1 MTNSTPEQLIE
12 GMNLSSILVSILAT
26 LKEIN
31 VPVITFLDSNK
42 ENREMKVTY
51 DSDTESFTFR
61 LKDKDLEEKDLINDF
76 E

>member
-1 MTNSTPEQLIE
+1 MTSNNPEQIIE
-12 GMNLSSILVSILAT
+12 TMNLSNILVAILAT

-42 ENREMKVTY
+42 EDREMKVTY

-61 LKDKDLEEKDLINDF
+61 LKDKDLEEKELVNDF

>member
-1 MTNSTPEQLIE
+1 MTSNSPEQIIE
-12 GMNLSSILVSILAT
+12 TMNLSNILVAILAT
-26 LKEIN
+26 LKEVN

-42 ENREMKVTY
+42 EDREMKVTY

-61 LKDKDLEEKDLINDF
+61 LKDKDLEEKELVNDF

>member
-61 LKDKDLEEKDLINDF
+61 LKDNDPEEKELVNDF

>member
-1 MTNSTPEQLIE
+1 MTSNNPEQLIE
-12 GMNLSSILVSILAT
+12 GMNLSNILVSILAT

-61 LKDKDLEEKDLINDF
+61 LKDKDLEEKDLVNDF

>member
-1 MTNSTPEQLIE
+1 MTSNNPEQLIE
-12 GMNLSSILVSILAT
+12 GMNLSNILVSILAT

-61 LKDKDLEEKDLINDF
+61 LSDKDLQDKDLINDF

>member
-1 MTNSTPEQLIE
+1 MTSNNPEQLIE
-12 GMNLSSILVSILAT
+12 GMNLSNILVSILAT

-61 LKDKDLEEKDLINDF
+61 LKSEDLEEKDLVNDF

>member
-42 ENREMKVTY
+42 ENRDMKVTY

-61 LKDKDLEEKDLINDF
+61 LKDNEPEEKDLINDF

>member
-1 MTNSTPEQLIE
+1 MTKNTPEEIME
-12 GMNLSSILVSILAT
+12 SMSLSNILVAILNT

-31 VPVITFLDSNK
+31 VPKITFLDSDNEDK
-42 ENREMKVTY
+42 DMQVTY

>member
-1 MTNSTPEQLIE
+1 MTSNNPEQLIE
-12 GMNLSSILVSILAT
+12 GMNLSNILVSILAT

-61 LKDKDLEEKDLINDF
+61 LSDKDLQGKDLINDF

>member
-61 LKDKDLEEKDLINDF
+61 LKDNEPEEKDLINDF

>member
-1 MTNSTPEQLIE
+1 MTSNNPEQLIE
-12 GMNLSSILVSILAT
+12 GMNLSNILVSILAT

-51 DSDTESFTFR
+51 DSDKESFTFR
-61 LKDKDLEEKDLINDF
+61 LKDKDLEEKDLVNDF

>member
-1 MTNSTPEQLIE
+1 MTSNNPEQLIE

-61 LKDKDLEEKDLINDF
+61 LTDKDLEEKDLINDF

>member
-61 LKDKDLEEKDLINDF
+61 LKDNDPEEKDLINDF

>member
-1 MTNSTPEQLIE
+1 MTKNTPEEIME
-12 GMNLSSILVSILAT
+12 SMSLSNILVAILNT

-31 VPVITFLDSNK
+31 VPKITFLDSDNEDK
-42 ENREMKVTY
+42 DMRVTY